1 MADRHSFERVVAV
14 IKQTPN
20 ESGGPAPR
28 SFLDDNRDFERW
40 LRRQCKVVEP
50 DLNEKHKKM
59 NDDPFVFLRATFFR
73 WATCIETLFQDLAK
87 APRVLSV
94 GDTHIENFGTW
105 RDAEGRLVWG
115 VNDFDEAA
123 VIAYPFDLVRL
134 AASARLAP
142 KAKKKKARAM
152 THVGNGDAAKAIL
165 DGYKRGLEHPQPSLL
180 DEDASWM
187 RTYVV
192 CTDDERDEFWDDVEK
207 YRRKGAPLPAP
218 PPVAAALRKN
228 LPRNASFGH
237 FATRTAGVGSLG
249 RPRFV
254 VIANW
259 CGGEVVREAKALVPS
274 AWDWAHG
281 QQAKPRFLT
290 VARGSYRAPDPHLV
304 VERRSGF
311 VIRRIAPDSR
321 KINLG
326 DHANMRLELDL
337 LNAMGFD
344 IGAIHAAT
352 KGASTRITNDLN
364 KRDSDWLH
372 AAAKAAAAAVE
383 QDFGE
388 WCRHG

>member
-1 MADRHSFERVVAV
+1 LVV
-14 IKQTPN
+14 IKQKPN
-20 ESGGPAPR
+20 GSGAPAPS

-50 DLNEKHKKM
+50 DLDEKHKKM
-59 NDDPFVFLRATFFR
+59 QDDPFVFLRATFFR
-73 WATCIETLFQDLAK
+73 WAKCIEALCPDLSK

-123 VIAYPFDLVRL
+123 TIAYPFDLVRL

-152 THVGNGDAAKAIL
+152 THVGNGDAAKALL
-165 DGYKRGLEHPQPSLL
+165 DGYKMGLGNPRPSLL

-187 RTYVV
+187 RTYVA
-192 CTDDERDEFWDDVEK
+192 CTDDERHEFWDDVKK
-207 YRRKGAPLPAP
+207 YRRKGAPLPVP

-228 LPRNASFGH
+228 LPRYAAFDH

-254 VIANW
+254 AIADW
-259 CGGEVVREAKALVPS
+259 RGGQVVREAKALVSS

-281 QQAKPRFLT
+281 QQGKPRFLA
-290 VARGSYRAPDPHLV
+290 VARGPFRAPDPHLV
-304 VERRSGF
+304 VERQTRF

-326 DHANMRLELDL
+326 DHANMSLELDL

-352 KGASTRITNDLN
+352 GASGKIIKDLSE
-364 KRDSDWLH
+364 RDSDWLH
-372 AAAKAAAAAVE
+372 AAAKVAAAAVE
-383 QDFGE
+383 EDFEE
-388 WCRHG
+388 WKKVKLPL